1 MNLKITFFE
10 VMVRVLYRY
19 YITPLV
25 NKCSRMPT
33 WHHPDF
39 EGQGYDDYE
48 NPKKLLLD
56 HTLG

>member
-1 MNLKITFFE
+1 M
-10 VMVRVLYRY
+10 
-19 YITPLV
+19 
-25 NKCSRMPT
+25 MPT

-56 HTLG
+56 HTLGATHIFRFGCRTINVRQQKFARK